1 MTADID
7 STVIARLMDHDAFAH
22 GCLGSSALMII
33 GALRVRPV
41 QTVSQLAGTAS
52 VSRATA
58 YRTLQR
64 LADQG
69 LVQHTGE
76 TWTLAPR
83 AVDGFGDSPLDAATE
98 PGTRPA
104 QGWDGIAQCHGTAGA
119 AVRCRTLHA
128 IERAAYQK
136 ALDRRAEHR
145 SKATVIVRNGRQVL
159 VPAPRPDEI
168 PSAWQSPD
176 GSVLD
181 PVTGRTAADW
191 RFATDGRLIL
201 ITPADQRSYDEMTT
215 AHAEALRE
223 WNSAA

>member
-83 AVDGFGDSPLDAATE
+83 AVDGFGDSPWMPPRNRA
-98 PGTRPA
+98 PGRHRA
-104 QGWDGIAQCHGTAGA
+104 GTASPSA
-119 AVRCRTLHA
+119 TA
-128 IERAAYQK
+128 
-136 ALDRRAEHR
+136 RRAPR
-145 SKATVIVRNGRQVL
+145 SGAGLCTRSSERHTKRHWTGARN
-159 VPAPRPDEI
+159 
-168 PSAWQSPD
+168 
-176 GSVLD
+176 
-181 PVTGRTAADW
+181 TAAK
-191 RFATDGRLIL
+191 
-201 ITPADQRSYDEMTT
+201 PP
-215 AHAEALRE
+215 
-223 WNSAA
+223 